1 MALGWY
7 KRKASAGNIKSLP
20 LSVFQGMT
28 FRLFVA
34 ENESYNLFFL
44 SFQNGAPVKA
54 WVKGV
59 PVEKDATDQLLSLAK
74 LPIIHSHVAAMPDM
88 HLGKGACVGCVV
100 ATVNAIIPSA
110 VGVVGGDNLY
120 PRILL

>member
-1 MALGWY
+1 M
-7 KRKASAGNIKSLP
+7 
-20 LSVFQGMT
+20 
-28 FRLFVA
+28 FVA

-44 SFQNGAPVKA
+44 SFQTGAPVKA

-59 PVEKDATDQLLSLAK
+59 PVEKDATDQLFSLAK